1 MKNSF
6 PFLILLIIGCS
17 TPPKSIHQVQQKQ
30 ERIDKPVNLA
40 KIKVGLDVLLDD
52 RPELITNKKVGL
64 VTNQSGI
71 DRNGVPNY
79 ERFLGL
85 DDVNLKIIFSPEHG
99 LFGEASAGEKVEY
112 NGQLKRLPE
121 VVSLY
126 GKNRKP
132 TQAQLKGLDLIIYDI
147 QDIGARFYTYIST
160 LGLVMEAAAD
170 AGIEVMVLDRPN
182 PIAGKKIE
190 GPLLAQK
197 HKSFVGFYPI
207 PIRYGMTVGELAQMI
222 IGENWIDI
230 NPDLTVIPVRNWNRS
245 IWMDETNL
253 PWVKPSPNI
262 PDLATAIVYP
272 GMCLL
277 EATNLNEGRGTQKP
291 FKQVG
296 SPWVQKRD
304 LAIALNNLNLPGVV
318 FKPVSYTPIDIPGM
332 AIDPKHKEQL
342 CEGVE
347 LMVTNRNKYN
357 SALVG
362 VHVINAIHQLY
373 PNQLTINE
381 SAMARLWG
389 QDGFSEDLNKG
400 KIFSHLTNNDFFKN
414 QSQKYYIY
422 D

>member
-1 MKNSF
+1 MKYSF

-17 TPPKSIHQVQQKQ
+17 RPPKSIHQVQQKQ
-30 ERIDKPVNLA
+30 EKIDKPVNLA
-40 KIKVGLDVLLDD
+40 KVKVGLDVLLDD
-52 RPELITNKKVGL
+52 RSELITNKKVGL
-64 VTNQSGI
+64 VTNQTGI

-79 ERFLGL
+79 ERFLEL
-85 DDVNLKIIFSPEHG
+85 EDVNLKIIFSPEHG
-99 LFGEASAGEKVEY
+99 LFGEAAAGEKVEY

-132 TQAQLKGLDLIIYDI
+132 SQAQLKGLDLIIYDI

-160 LGLVMEAAAD
+160 LGLVMEAAAE
-170 AGIEVMVLDRPN
+170 AGVEVMVLDRPN
-182 PIAGKKIE
+182 PIAGEKIE

-222 IGENWIDI
+222 IGENWIDM
-230 NPDLTVIPVRNWNRS
+230 NPVLTVIPIRNWNRS
-245 IWMDETNL
+245 IWMDETDL

-262 PDLATAIVYP
+262 PDLVTAIVYP

-304 LAIALNNLNLPGVV
+304 LAIALNNLDLPGVV

-332 AIDPKHKEQL
+332 AIDPKHKEKL

-347 LMVTNRNKYN
+347 LMITNRNKYN

-362 VHVINAIHQLY
+362 VHVINAIHQLS
-373 PNQLTINE
+373 PNQLTIKR

-389 QDGFSEDLNKG
+389 QDGFSKDLKEG
-400 KIFSHLTNNDFFKN
+400 KVFSHLTNNDLFKN
-414 QSQKYYIY
+414 RSQKYYIY